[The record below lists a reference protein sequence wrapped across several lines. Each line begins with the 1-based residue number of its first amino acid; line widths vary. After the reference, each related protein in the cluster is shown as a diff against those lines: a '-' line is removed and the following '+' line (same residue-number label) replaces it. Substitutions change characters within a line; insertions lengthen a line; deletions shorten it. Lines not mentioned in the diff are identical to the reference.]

1 MVFID
6 SYIYIKE
13 PYKGQIYM
21 SLEKLLA
28 ENMLRFGTKNLA
40 EQTQVNS
47 TIYGTR
53 FGTYTLQEMAG
64 IVSTYNPSNGYIA
77 ISDGNQWLANQRA
90 KSLSV
95 FFSKNVSKILGIP
108 YNSKAVKISEAK
120 VLGAGAENQYVTG
133 TLYAILEKPGKP
145 EREYKYSLLYKF
157 YEVDGIPHIV
167 STSRVGKMGSP
178 RKITRIGGAKAFAE
192 KYITDYMP
200 NVPADS
206 KLVWQQFGGG
216 GEGNLGVM
224 IPLPNGYSKRDGSAL
239 YFDSQEQFDTM
250 RNFIA
255 KYTDITS
262 GIPLSKSGTQSVWY
276 SSPGGG
282 GNYIFG
288 SPSGTKVVYLPTDVS
303 KLPEIDR
310 DKNQFINPEIVTIRR
325 TSFDKNTG
333 DIDGSKI
340 DGTGTKAET
349 KKIGEFK
356 FDRTMF
362 SDNMIRIKNSPELQ
376 AKLQE
381 IKKAYDDVISANPEF
396 VVKSVSSIV
405 EGYASSNAATNRTNS
420 GEPDHGWGINW
431 PVEKWITK

>member
-1 MVFID
+1 
-6 SYIYIKE
+6 
-13 PYKGQIYM
+13 M

-28 ENMLRFGTKNLA
+28 ENMRRFGTKNLV
-40 EQTQVNS
+40 EQTQVKS
-47 TIYGTR
+47 SIYRTR

-64 IVSTYNPSNGYIA
+64 LANTYNPSSDGYIA
-77 ISDGNQWLANQRA
+77 ISDGNEWLANQRA

-95 FFSKNVSKILGIP
+95 FFSENVSNILSVP
-108 YNSKAVKISEAK
+108 YNSEAVKISEAK
-120 VLGAGAENQYVTG
+120 VLGKGAENQYVTG

-145 EREYKYSLLYKF
+145 EQEYKYSLLYKF
-157 YEVDGIPHIV
+157 YEVDGKPHIV
-167 STSRVGKMGSP
+167 STSRAAKMGAP
-178 RKITRIGGAKAFAE
+178 LKITRIGAAKAFAE
-192 KYITDYMP
+192 KYITDHMP

-206 KLVWQQFGGG
+206 KLVWQQMGVGSGKG

-224 IPLPNGYSKRDGSAL
+224 IPLPDGYSKKDGSAL

-255 KYTDITS
+255 KYTDVTS
-262 GIPLSKSGTQSVWY
+262 GIPLSRSGTQSDWY

-282 GNYIFG
+282 GNYVFG
-288 SPSGTKVVYLPTDVS
+288 KPSGTKVVYLPTDVS
-303 KLPEIDR
+303 KLPEIDK

-340 DGTGTKAET
+340 DGTGTKAER

-381 IKKAYDDVISANPEF
+381 IKKAYDDVVSENELFI
-396 VVKSVSSIV
+396 VKSISSV
-405 EGYASSNAATNRTNS
+405 VQGYASADAATNRTNS
-420 GEPDHGWGINW
+420 GKADHGWGINW
-431 PVEKWITK
+431 PSEKWITR